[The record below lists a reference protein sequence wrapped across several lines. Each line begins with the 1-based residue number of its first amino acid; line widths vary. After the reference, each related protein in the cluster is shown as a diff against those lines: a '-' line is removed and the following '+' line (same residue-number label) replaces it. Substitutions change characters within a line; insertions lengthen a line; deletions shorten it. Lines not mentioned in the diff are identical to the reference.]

1 MDVLEAIAKAREAGQ
16 PQDLVQHIPYAQA
29 LGMSM
34 SMSED
39 QLIGQMDFGPQLI
52 GDIGVGAL
60 HGGTIGSLLESTA
73 IFTLLWEVE
82 KTQMPKTINLTV
94 EYLRSGRPKTT
105 FAKAD
110 ITRHGRRV
118 ANVRAVAWQDD
129 PEKPIAAAYA
139 HFLLVPQVSPQI

>member
-1 MDVLEAIAKAREAGQ
+1 MSIVDAISKARAEGQ
-16 PQDLVQHIPYAQA
+16 PQALVEHIPYARA

-34 SMSED
+34 SIKEG
-39 QLIGQMDFGPQLI
+39 QLVGQMDFAQHLI

-94 EYLRSGRPKTT
+94 EYLRSGRPKRTY
-105 FAKAD
+105 ARAE
-110 ITRHGRRV
+110 IARHGRRI
-118 ANVRAVAWQDD
+118 ANVRATAWQEDVD
-129 PEKPIAAAYA
+129 KPIAAVYA
-139 HFLLVPQVSPQI
+139 HFLLVPQAS